1 MNFLNKK
8 NIINYKKYA
17 AIFPGQGIQFIGML
31 SSLYNNYEIIKKTF
45 NYASE
50 ILEYD
55 LWNLIQYGSLKK
67 LNKTYHTQPAIL
79 TSSIAIYKL
88 WLQKNNNILLPNIVM
103 GYSLGEYTAMV
114 CSNIINF
121 SDAIKIV
128 RFRGKLMHK
137 LSSNLKDYNKNGY
150 YMQTIIG
157 IKKK

>member
-1 MNFLNKK
+1 MKK
-8 NIINYKKYA
+8 FI

-31 SSLYNNYEIIKKTF
+31 SSLYNNYKIIKKTF

-50 ILEYD
+50 ILKYD
-55 LWNLIQYGSLKK
+55 LWNLIQYSTSQK
-67 LNKTYHTQPAIL
+67 LNKTYYTQPAIL
-79 TSSIAIYKL
+79 TASIAIYRL
-88 WLQKNNNILLPNIVM
+88 WLQKNGILPSIVM

-114 CSNIINF
+114 CSNIISF

-128 RFRGKLMHK
+128 KFRGKLMHK
-137 LSSNLKDYNKNGY
+137 LSSNLNDYNKNGY